1 MIGIIADGNFLKR
14 EDAERE
20 FPKVLEGKE
29 EWEIYESFD
38 SMLEDRDKIEIMFS
52 TVAIDGDKIKGF
64 KNLKWIFSYS
74 AGVDIYPLQ
83 TLKEMG
89 VFLTNTSGVHA
100 KNISE
105 QVIGAMIA
113 FSRNFIESMKNKR
126 KKKYDK
132 SIRLGELVGQKLLI
146 VGTGAIG
153 KEIARKADFFEM
165 EVDGVRSKKSDDK
178 IEHFNKVFSIDEI
191 DNILGDYQYIV
202 SVLPSTEK
210 TKNLFDKK
218 KFNLMN
224 KDAVFM
230 NVGRGDLVVEA
241 DLIDALENHKIRG
254 AYLDVYN
261 VEPLEESSKLWD
273 LDNILM
279 TPHNAGI
286 TPHYLKRSLEI
297 FDHNLRN
304 FREGK
309 DLINIIDYKLG
320 Y

>member
-1 MIGIIADGNFLKR
+1 MIGIIADGKFLNR

-20 FPKVLEGKE
+20 FPKVLDGKE
-29 EWEIYESFD
+29 DWKIYDSFQ
-38 SMLEDRDKIEIMFS
+38 SMYEDKEKIEIIFS
-52 TVAIDGDKIKGF
+52 TVAIDGEKIKDF

-89 VFLTNTSGVHA
+89 VVLTNTSGVHA

-105 QVIGAMIA
+105 QVMGAMIA

-126 KKKYDK
+126 KRKFDK
-132 SIRLGELVGQKLLI
+132 GIRLGELVGERLLI
-146 VGTGAIG
+146 IGTGAIG
-153 KEIARKADFFEM
+153 KEIARKAEFFEM
-165 EVDGVRSKKSDDK
+165 EVDGVRSKKSNEK
-178 IEHFNKVFSIDEI
+178 IEHFNKIYSIDEI
-191 DNILGDYQYIV
+191 ENILGDYNYIV
-202 SVLPSTEK
+202 SILPSTEK
-210 TKNLFDKK
+210 TKNFFDKK
-218 KFNLMN
+218 KFSLMD

-230 NVGRGDLVVEA
+230 NVGRGDLVVEP
-241 DLIDALENHKIRG
+241 DLIDALESHKIRG

-261 VEPLEESSKLWD
+261 KEPLDESSKLWD
-273 LDNILM
+273 FDNILM

-297 FDHNLRN
+297 FMRNLKN
-304 FREGK
+304 FRENK
-309 DLINIIDYKLG
+309 EMVNVIDYNLG